1 MARRMR
7 RQAWNVS
14 VTILRFS
21 GRAASEVR
29 PIMAENS
36 KRKLIVTVALVVV
49 LAIAI
54 VSVLALRRQ
63 APQVTVVHVARED
76 LSATISSNGKVEP
89 ISPDVAHAEF
99 PTFVEKVTAVEGQ
112 AVHRGQV
119 ILTLDAADVRS
130 QLAQSRADL
139 LSAQNDLRNA
149 RAGGPPDQ
157 VAQLDGDLQAAQV
170 QVKNLQTNEKALEGL
185 VAQHAATQDELAQTQ
200 SSLAK
205 ARGNLQALEAKKR
218 DLTERGSAIVQGATL
233 RVSQAQDLVESLV

>member
-1 MARRMR
+1 MGAHFSTGRATSLTRTSDIGIPASRPSRAASIDKRLCSMCFPARARRMR
-7 RQAWNVS
+7 RQAWNGS

-36 KRKLIVTVALVVV
+36 KRKLIVTVALIVV

-99 PTFVEKVTAVEGQ
+99 PTFVDKVM
-112 AVHRGQV
+112 
-119 ILTLDAADVRS
+119 
-130 QLAQSRADL
+130 
-139 LSAQNDLRNA
+139 
-149 RAGGPPDQ
+149 
-157 VAQLDGDLQAAQV
+157 
-170 QVKNLQTNEKALEGL
+170 
-185 VAQHAATQDELAQTQ
+185 
-200 SSLAK
+200 
-205 ARGNLQALEAKKR
+205 
-218 DLTERGSAIVQGATL
+218 
-233 RVSQAQDLVESLV
+233 